1 MSQYF
6 RTEPI
11 PSGRAGVE
19 LALQRIHELF
29 EDEKSVALLA
39 AENHAPAIQAD
50 APLRSD
56 EPCLILTTSGSTGS
70 PRGVEIPVSA
80 LASAAENSAIYF
92 HSQAVWLTALPVTSM
107 GGLNTVIRSALA
119 GTSPV
124 IWDGVAGFH
133 SFDAEAFIPY
143 LEATVA
149 SARKQKL
156 AAATSLVPAQLA
168 RLLNHDAARAALA
181 SLDYVLV
188 GGGAVASELIHIAAT
203 SDVNLI
209 RTYGSTETCGGVVYN
224 GEPLDGVTIEITSD
238 SGVVVHSDTLA
249 HSYRDGQPIA
259 ATGWQ
264 SNDVGEMR
272 DGRLKIHGRRDDLIK
287 VGGHLINLQR
297 IESAVTRLVGSAEVA
312 VSSIADVEYGHV
324 PVIVIAA
331 VFSDLQLS
339 ETLRTELELP
349 RIPLRIQRVS
359 EIPRLLNGK
368 PDRLAISQLGSTDD
382 NSK

>member
-29 EDEKSVALLA
+29 EDEKSVALIA
-39 AENHAPAIQAD
+39 AENHTPAIQAD

-56 EPCLILTTSGSTGS
+56 EPSLILTTSGSTGS

-80 LASAAENSAIYF
+80 LANAAENSAIYF

-133 SFDAEAFIPY
+133 TFDAEAFIPY
-143 LEATVA
+143 LDATVG
-149 SARKQKL
+149 SARKQNL

-188 GGGAVASELIHIAAT
+188 GGGAVAPELIHIAAT
-203 SDVNLI
+203 SDINLI

-224 GEPLDGVTIEITSD
+224 GEPLNAVTIEITSD
-238 SGVVVHSDTLA
+238 SCVVLHSDTLA
-249 HSYRDGQPIA
+249 LSYRDGQPIA
-259 ATGWQ
+259 ATGWH

-272 DGRLKIHGRRDDLIK
+272 DGRLQIHGRRDDLIK

-297 IESAVTRLVGSAEVA
+297 IEDVVSRLVGSAEVA
-312 VSSIADVEYGHV
+312 VSSIADVEYGNI

-331 VFSDLQLS
+331 DFSDHQLNEILRS
-339 ETLRTELELP
+339 EIELP